1 VGRALV
7 ADRRMGL
14 ISATESCAM
23 GREVG
28 ALVLGRLGRV
38 LMELGGNNAK
48 VVAPS
53 ADFDL
58 ASRAILFA
66 AVGTAGQRCTT
77 LRRLIVHDQC
87 IRAKISAGVTG
98 KPLKDPPSTYA
109 RPPKP
114 GHSFSP
120 QLHPLD
126 RYYSSSNNTFAFFMS
141 AASLSST
148 ANNEKYASL
157 VIR

>member
-1 VGRALV
+1 MYYAPYQRALFSEPTDYPSSNTLFV
-7 ADRRMGL
+7 KDEAFM
-14 ISATESCAM
+14 ATRL
-23 GREVG
+23 RETPPV
-28 ALVLGRLGRV
+28 RV
-38 LMELGGNNAK
+38 L
-48 VVAPS
+48 
-53 ADFDL
+53 
-58 ASRAILFA
+58 
-66 AVGTAGQRCTT
+66 
-77 LRRLIVHDQC
+77 DQC
-87 IRAKISAGVTG
+87 IRAKMSAGITG

-141 AASLSST
+141 AASLSSA